1 MNTKQWVI
9 GTVVGGVVI
18 FAAGYVIFEV
28 LLGDYYAANSGAATG
43 MMRDPPIVWALAVG
57 ALAYAA
63 LILYALRAQAASVNV
78 VSGMK
83 VGAVVGFL
91 LWATADFTLF
101 GITNMSNLTVTVL
114 DPFMELIHG
123 GIAGAVIGA
132 VLPKVA

>member
-63 LILYALRAQAASVNV
+63 LILYALRTQAASVNV

-91 LWATADFTLF
+91 LWATADFSLF
-101 GITNMSNLTVTVL
+101 GITNMSNLTITML
-114 DPFMELIHG
+114 DPFVELVHG

-132 VLPKVA
+132 LLPKVA